1 LYLLKSEL
9 TAKASEILPPTDRA
23 ALNRRQISELRN
35 AAEALA
41 ARSANDLLIVAETI
55 RQALAALDRLLGRQ
69 STEDVLDELFGRF
82 CLGK

>member
-1 LYLLKSEL
+1 
-9 TAKASEILPPTDRA
+9 
-23 ALNRRQISELRN
+23 LRN